1 MSYFH
6 VLIAFEGDANKFE
19 CPFQDLSEDKL
30 KSDFVSAYQA
40 GTNIFHNGVV
50 IKTNEIAKV
59 KIVETG
65 QNCELELKNLQEK
78 SRREIDEI
86 NRNSYATFI
95 GFGRGYETSDLE
107 ELGIDVTSNYIH
119 GAPGYKLKQ
128 EVSLSPSLS
137 SQPSIW
143 VRIINHQWFVNV
155 FGGIIVAVIV
165 YLLIGN

>member
-59 KIVETG
+59 KIVETA
-65 QNCELELKNLQEK
+65 QNSELELKNLQER

-86 NRNSYATFI
+86 NRNSNVTFI
-95 GFGRGYETSDLE
+95 GLGRGYETSDLE
-107 ELGIDVTSNYIH
+107 ELGKDVTSTYIH
-119 GAPGYKLKQ
+119 GAPGYATQQEAKL
-128 EVSLSPSLS
+128 STNLS
-137 SQPSIW
+137 SQPTVW
-143 VRIINHQWFVNV
+143 ARVINHQWFVAIVSGLIVACLAFLV
-155 FGGIIVAVIV
+155 FGA
-165 YLLIGN
+165 

>member
-6 VLIAFEGDANKFE
+6 VLIAFEGNANKFE

-30 KSDFVSAYQA
+30 KSDFLSAYQA
-40 GTNIFHNGVV
+40 GTNIFHNGMV

-59 KIVETG
+59 KIVETD
-65 QNCELELKNLQEK
+65 QNSELELKNLQEK

-119 GAPGYKLKQ
+119 GAPGYKPKQ
-128 EVSLSPSLS
+128 EVSLSPNLS
-137 SQPSIW
+137 SQPSMW
-143 VRIINHQWFVNV
+143 VRVINHQWFVAIV
-155 FGGIIVAVIV
+155 GGLIVTGLALLAFGA
-165 YLLIGN
+165 